1 MGQKFRT
8 LTMLTLLLT
17 ATSIPTLAEAPLA
30 AQQQP
35 EERKQQQADTSIST
49 SSQAVDITA
58 LLHRISAISTYT
70 EWQGAAAQLVRSLHN
85 PEGRQQALLWSVQ
98 ANGQPAGYLVT
109 SPDGQHVYEFSRGA
123 VPTLPEHLQGKELT
137 EGYIYAGPMLH
148 LVYYHTDGD
157 TLDLYNLQTGE
168 TLPWGELK
176 NKVPASGAT
185 VAARQSTVEHEVE
198 VSNSPDSDALYA
210 TGRFGQ
216 LKLEPDDN
224 EKGVRQLRSYAAG
237 DTFTEPSYIVY
248 DAVPDKLT
256 IALQVTKV
264 VSQGEAAYLQVRN
277 PFTPETESVYIDS
290 RFPVSVFLSAS
301 SAT

>member
-30 AQQQP
+30 AEQQP
-35 EERKQQQADTSIST
+35 EPKQLQPDTSIS
-49 SSQAVDITA
+49 SSQVVDITA
-58 LLHRISAISTYT
+58 LLQRISAISSYT
-70 EWQGAAAQLVRSLHN
+70 DWQGAAAQPVRSLHN
-85 PEGRQQALLWSVQ
+85 PDGQQQALLWSVQ
-98 ANGQPAGYLVT
+98 ANEQPAGYLVT
-109 SPDGQHVYEFSRGA
+109 SLDGQHVYEFSRGA
-123 VPTLPEHLQGKELT
+123 VPALPEHLQGKELS

-148 LVYYHTDGD
+148 LVYYRTDGA

-176 NKVPASGAT
+176 NRVPASGAA
-185 VAARQSTVEHEVE
+185 VAAQRSTIEHDVAI
-198 VSNSPDSDALYA
+198 SKSPDSDALYA

-216 LKLEPDDN
+216 LNLEPDAN
-224 EKGVRQLRSYAAG
+224 QKGVRQLRSYAAG
-237 DTFTEPSYIVY
+237 DTFTEPSYVVY
-248 DAVPDKLT
+248 DAVPDKLI

-264 VSQGEAAYLQVRN
+264 VSQGQETYLQVRD